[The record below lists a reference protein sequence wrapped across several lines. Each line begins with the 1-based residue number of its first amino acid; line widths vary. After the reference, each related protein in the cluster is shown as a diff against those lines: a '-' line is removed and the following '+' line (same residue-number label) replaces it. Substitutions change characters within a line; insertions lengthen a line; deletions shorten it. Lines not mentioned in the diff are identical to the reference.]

1 MEQYFAQLIAGK
13 VTLLSQQMAIS
24 PRSSGDRASASGAE
38 GRWFESNRG
47 RKLSEQKNSFF
58 CEPASPRL
66 KANST

>member
-47 RKLSEQKNSFF
+47 H
-58 CEPASPRL
+58 
-66 KANST
+66 